1 VFADIRSDPE
11 TEVSQARLR
20 ALLLFLGGLVL
31 KEHVALQ
38 MRTVQV
44 KKGVGKICI
53 SPANS
58 YFS

>member
-1 VFADIRSDPE
+1 VLADIRGDPE

-20 ALLLFLGGLVL
+20 ALLLLFGGLVL

-44 KKGVGKICI
+44 RRV
-53 SPANS
+53 
-58 YFS
+58 